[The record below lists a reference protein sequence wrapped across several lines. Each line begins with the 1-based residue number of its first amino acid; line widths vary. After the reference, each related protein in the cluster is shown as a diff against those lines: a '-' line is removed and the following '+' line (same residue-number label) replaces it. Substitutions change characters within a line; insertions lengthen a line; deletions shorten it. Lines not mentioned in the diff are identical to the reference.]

1 MWDGMIGK
9 DTLAGA
15 LRELLSPLGAAVP
28 NGTRQLLSVG
38 VDVGRTSLRLS
49 KILRD
54 EAGGPRLVD
63 YKLVPF
69 KHEVLPDKPEFVGFL
84 RSVLRDFCGVSR
96 ACRIWATVPSYQV
109 NIRHLQVPR
118 MSAEQ
123 LSSAVYWAFRRES
136 PFEDS
141 EVIFDFEVEDEV
153 MVENVPKY
161 NIMAYTA
168 PRREVDELKG
178 LFASAGYPLA
188 GVTFPLFAIRNLF
201 RAKWIEPAGKTVV
214 LFSIGNDYSRASV
227 FHGGTFVMTR
237 GIKSGLQTLL
247 YPLMQEVKTPMSAE
261 QANKLL
267 FSLGAGFPSVT
278 DADPGYQMSHDEIFR
293 IIQPSLERL
302 ARQFERTIEHYHMA
316 FKQERVEKAYIAGD
330 LAACE
335 PVMDYLRQQLGMEF
349 LVIDPFTSRRVD
361 RLLAAPT
368 SHVESVLFAQ
378 SVGVGLAEHCDTPNL
393 LMTHRDRQEGLKAV
407 RINRRVFTV
416 FAALVAICAVLFL
429 QQLWL
434 VQRSWSA
441 RIKAE
446 HRLASFNPHLS
457 ASLITTMVGAA
468 QEKQNLVKE
477 SIRRYLGLSVITEI
491 SPLTPDSVRLSR
503 VSAHLGAMG
512 GQNAPKELRG
522 VVIEGVISGDRPL
535 LESSLAAYI
544 ARLEGS
550 PIFEQ
555 VRVKSSRVE
564 TREGNH
570 ALFFILETDLPETL
584 VRNAKVATKSGRG

>member
-1 MWDGMIGK
+1 MIGK

-15 LRELLSPLGAAVP
+15 LRELLSPLGAVVS
-28 NGTRQLLSVG
+28 NGTRPHMSVG
-38 VDVGRTSLRLS
+38 VDVGRSNLRLS

-69 KHEVLPDKPEFVGFL
+69 KQEVLPDKPEFVGFL
-84 RSVLRDFCGVSR
+84 HSVLRDFCGASR
-96 ACRIWATVPSYQV
+96 DCRIWATFPSYQV

-118 MSAEQ
+118 MPAEQ

-141 EVIFDFEVEDEV
+141 EVVFDFEVEDEV
-153 MVENVPKY
+153 LIENAPKY
-161 NIMAYTA
+161 NVMAYTA
-168 PRREVDELKG
+168 PRREVEELKG
-178 LFASAGYPLA
+178 LFTSAGYPLT

-214 LFSIGNDYSRASV
+214 LLSIGNDYSRASV
-227 FHGGTFVMTR
+227 FHGGKFVMTR

-247 YPLMQEVKTPMSAE
+247 YPLMQEVKTPMTAE
-261 QANKLL
+261 QASKLL

-278 DADPGYQMSHDEIFR
+278 EADPGYQMSRDEIFA

-302 ARQFERTIEHYHMA
+302 ARQFERTIEHYHLA
-316 FKQERVEKAYIAGD
+316 FKQERADKAYVAGD

-349 LVIDPFTSRRVD
+349 VVMDPFASRRID

-378 SVGVGLAEHCDTPNL
+378 AVGVGLAEHCETPNL
-393 LMTHRDRQEGLKAV
+393 LMTRGDREEGLKAV

-416 FAALVAICAVLFL
+416 FAAFAALCAVIFL
-429 QQLWL
+429 QQLWI

-446 HRLASFNPHLS
+446 HQLARFHPRLST
-457 ASLITTMVGAA
+457 SLITTMVGTA
-468 QEKQNLVKE
+468 QQKQISVE
-477 SIRRYLGLSVITEI
+477 VSIRRYLGLSVITEI
-491 SPLTPDSVRLSR
+491 SALTPDSVRLSR
-503 VSAHLGAMG
+503 VSARLGAID
-512 GQNAPKELRG
+512 GQSAPKETPG
-522 VVIEGVISGDRPL
+522 IVIEGVVSGERPV
-535 LESSLAAYI
+535 LESSLAMYI

-550 PIFEQ
+550 PVFEQ
-555 VRVKSSRVE
+555 VRVKSSRIEV
-564 TREGNH
+564 REGSH
-570 ALFFILETDLPETL
+570 ALFFVLETNFPEAL
-584 VRNAKVATKSGRG
+584 VKSPKSAAKSGRG